1 MTYFLV
7 TVDDRKPYIEPN
19 DLDVAGRVIR
29 RARLLLEACGGM
41 SDPPMASLDRLANLI
56 VAEMSAGE
64 TDEEALVKTVVSK
77 YIQRPF

>member
-1 MTYFLV
+1 M
-7 TVDDRKPYIEPN
+7 DDNKPYIEPGE
-19 DLDVAGRVIR
+19 LGVAGRVIR
-29 RARLLLEACGGM
+29 RAQILLDACGGM

-64 TDEEALVKTVVSK
+64 TDEDALVKTVVSK